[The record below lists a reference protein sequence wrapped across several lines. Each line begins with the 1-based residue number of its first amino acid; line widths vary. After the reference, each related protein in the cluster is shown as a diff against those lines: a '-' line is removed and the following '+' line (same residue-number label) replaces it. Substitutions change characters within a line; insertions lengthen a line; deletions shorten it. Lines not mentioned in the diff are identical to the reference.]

1 MVFLAMFL
9 NGSFEVELE
18 AEIALGAAL
27 TGVISLGAEGT
38 AAADITGID
47 VFIASLAD
55 IADLVTGAVFNF
67 SFRLVVGREMG

>member
-27 TGVISLGAEGT
+27 TGVIGLGAEGT
-38 AAADITGID
+38 AAADITGIA
-47 VFIASLAD
+47 VFISSLAD
-55 IADLVTGAVFNF
+55 IADLVIGAFSF